1 MLVSPGTALTGKVV
15 KVNPTGRF
23 VVLNFPV
30 GRLPLMESTMDV
42 YRQGLKVGE
51 VRITGPQLDDN
62 IVGDLLRGEAMP
74 GDEVRNP

>member
-1 MLVSPGTALTGKVV
+1 MVSPGTALTGKVV